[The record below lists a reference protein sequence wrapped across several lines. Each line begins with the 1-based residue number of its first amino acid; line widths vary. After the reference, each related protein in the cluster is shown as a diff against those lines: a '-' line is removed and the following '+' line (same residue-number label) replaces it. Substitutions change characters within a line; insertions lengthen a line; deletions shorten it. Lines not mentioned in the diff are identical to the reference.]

1 MHSDG
6 RPWDDQNDLYT
17 YESDFIIRT
26 KTKHKTPMVRT
37 QSIVSVSDE
46 AGGGGGAGGGTSN
59 AASPGN
65 TITGSGG
72 GVSIVDSAAG
82 RRGSAEIRSNKGL
95 ILNNIHYFYV
105 NSNPML
111 ILIIRTHPKKAA
123 GCSQRQ
129 S

>member
-46 AGGGGGAGGGTSN
+46 AGGGGAGGGTSN

-65 TITGSGG
+65 AITGAA
-72 GVSIVDSAAG
+72 GVSIVDSAG

-95 ILNNIHYFYV
+95 VLNN
-105 NSNPML
+105 
-111 ILIIRTHPKKAA
+111 THVTL
-123 GCSQRQ
+123 
-129 S
+129 

>member
-46 AGGGGGAGGGTSN
+46 AGGGGAGGGTSN

-65 TITGSGG
+65 TITGTG

-111 ILIIRTHPKKAA
+111 ILSLRTHPKKAA